1 MKSESESSFE
11 LPIYYS
17 PNKSKLSEN
26 IVTDL
31 ELVATVDLSLSSMYS
46 IMLQPSTCFGKEIL
60 PKFAQ
65 HYTTDISFLKDTQTF
80 LTNYQTL
87 TNKTE
92 THELMYNVWADLK
105 KETGFCE
112 KYLYI
117 DWEMGK
123 FLNTHSSFLQV
134 MSIYNITSPIIS
146 FCLPLIILIVPLF
159 VIHAK
164 GLSITTS
171 EYIDILKQMMEHHAI
186 GKLFVGFDE
195 TTLSQKAYILC
206 STALYMFSIY
216 QNVLICLRFYK
227 NVIKINDTLKQF
239 KSYVSDSIETFESY
253 LSQTTELTSYS
264 EFNEKVRHNCDHL
277 INYRTQLEHI
287 GSLDFSWKNLFNI
300 GDRMKFFYHLY
311 DSKECNEVM
320 QFSFGMHGYLENMTG
335 LMNRLTNDHL
345 HMATISAKETTVFK
359 EAYYPTLM
367 NDPTHV
373 KNTCDFS
380 KSIVLSG
387 PNASGKTTI
396 LKTSILNVIFTQQFG
411 CGCYQEATLV
421 PFKYIHCYLN
431 IPDTSGRDSLFQ
443 AEARRCKNII
453 DVIDSNPEARHF
465 CAFDELYSGT
475 NPDDAIASSLAFMNY
490 ISANKNVCSIL
501 TTHYNKVCR
510 KLGKNKHIKNYNMKT
525 VKSENNTF
533 SYTYQLV
540 KGISDIKG
548 GIKVLK
554 ELNYP
559 VSITDKI

>member
-17 PNKSKLSEN
+17 TNKSKLSEN

-31 ELVATVDLSLSSMYS
+31 ELVSTVDLSLSSMYS
-46 IMLQPSTCFGKEIL
+46 IVLQPSTCFGKDIL

-65 HYTTDISFLKDTQTF
+65 HYTTDIAFLKDTQTF
-80 LTNYQTL
+80 LTNYKSL
-87 TNKTE
+87 TNNTE
-92 THELMYNVWADLK
+92 THQLMHNVWADLK

-159 VIHAK
+159 VINAK
-164 GLSITTS
+164 GLSISTS
-171 EYIDILKQMMEHHAI
+171 EYIAILKQIMEHHAI
-186 GKLFVGFDE
+186 GKLFVGFEE

-206 STALYMFSIY
+206 STALYVFSIY

-239 KSYVSDSIETFESY
+239 KAYVSDSIETFESY
-253 LSQTTELTSYS
+253 LSQTNELTTYS
-264 EFNEKVRHNCDHL
+264 EFNDRVRHNCDHL
-277 INYRTQLEHI
+277 INYKTQLEHI
-287 GSLDFSWKNLFNI
+287 GSLDFSWKNIFNI

-311 DSKECNEVM
+311 DSKDCNEVM
-320 QFSFGMHGYLENMTG
+320 QFSFGMHGYLDNMTG
-335 LMNRLTNDHL
+335 LMNRLNNASL
-345 HMATISAKETTVFK
+345 HMATISAKEKTVFK

-367 NDPTHV
+367 NETHV

-411 CGCYQEATLV
+411 CGCYQEATLS

-453 DVIDSNPEARHF
+453 DIIDSNPDATHF

-475 NPDDAIASSLAFMNY
+475 NPEDATASSLAFMNY
-490 ISANKNVCSIL
+490 ISANKNVSSIL

-510 KLGKNKHIKNYNMKT
+510 KLAKNKRIQNFNMKT
-525 VKSENNTF
+525 VKAENNTF

>member
-1 MKSESESSFE
+1 MNSESESSFE

-17 PNKSKLSEN
+17 TNKSKLSDN
-26 IVTDL
+26 IVADL
-31 ELVATVDLSLSSMYS
+31 ELVNTVDLSLSSMYS
-46 IMLQPSTCFGKEIL
+46 IVLQPSTSFGKDIL
-60 PKFAQ
+60 PKFAE
-65 HYTTDISFLKDTQTF
+65 HYTTDIAFLKDTQTF
-80 LTNYQTL
+80 LTNYRSL
-87 TNKTE
+87 TNNTE
-92 THELMYNVWADLK
+92 THQLMHNAWANLK

-159 VIHAK
+159 VINAK
-164 GLSITTS
+164 GLSISTS
-171 EYIDILKQMMEHHAI
+171 EYIVILKQIMEHHAI
-186 GKLFVGFDE
+186 GKLFVGFEE

-206 STALYMFSIY
+206 STALYVFSIY

-227 NVIKINDTLKQF
+227 NIIQINDTLKQF
-239 KSYVSDSIETFESY
+239 KAYISNSIETFESY
-253 LSQTTELTSYS
+253 LSQTNELTSYS
-264 EFNEKVRHNCDHL
+264 EFNDKVRHNCDHL
-277 INYRTQLEHI
+277 INYKTQLEHI
-287 GSLDFSWKNLFNI
+287 GSLEFSWKNIFNI

-311 DSKECNEVM
+311 DSKDCNQVM
-320 QFSFGMHGYLENMTG
+320 QFSFGMHGYLDNMNG
-335 LMNRLTNDHL
+335 LMNRLNNDHL
-345 HMATISAKETTVFK
+345 HMATISPKEKTVFK

-367 NDPTHV
+367 NEGHV

-453 DVIDSNPEARHF
+453 DVIDSNPDATHF

-475 NPDDAIASSLAFMNY
+475 NPEDATSSSLAFMNY
-490 ISANKNVCSIL
+490 ISANKNVSSIL

-510 KLGKNKHIKNYNMKT
+510 KLAKNKRIKNYKMKT
-525 VKSENNTF
+525 VKEENNTF

>member
-1 MKSESESSFE
+1 MENKSFE

-17 PNKSKLSEN
+17 PTKSKLSEN
-26 IVTDL
+26 IITDL
-31 ELVATVDLSLSSMYS
+31 ELVTTVDLSLSSMYS
-46 IMLQPSTCFGKEIL
+46 IMLQPSTSFGKEIL
-60 PKFAQ
+60 PKFAE

-80 LTNYQTL
+80 LTNYKTL

-92 THELMYNVWADLK
+92 THEIMYNAWADLK

-123 FLNTHSSFLQV
+123 FLNTHSSFLQA

-146 FCLPLIILIVPLF
+146 FCLPIIILIVPLF
-159 VIHAK
+159 VINAK
-164 GLSITTS
+164 GLSISIS
-171 EYIDILKQMMEHHAI
+171 EYIAILRQIMEHHAI

-206 STALYMFSIY
+206 STALYVFSIY
-216 QNVLICLRFYK
+216 QNVLVCLRFYK
-227 NVIKINDTLKQF
+227 NIIKINDTLRDF
-239 KSYVSDSIETFESY
+239 KLYVSESIETFESY
-253 LSQTTELTSYS
+253 LSQTAELTSYS
-264 EFNEKVRHNCDHL
+264 IFNEKVRTNCDHL
-277 INYRTQLEHI
+277 INYRTQLENI
-287 GSLDFSWKNLFNI
+287 GSLEFSWKNIFNI

-311 DSKECNEVM
+311 DSKECDEVM
-320 QFSFGMHGYLENMTG
+320 QFSFGMHGYLDNMAG
-335 LMNRLTNDHL
+335 LMNRLSNSHL
-345 HMATISAKETTVFK
+345 HMATISPRETTVFK

-367 NDPTHV
+367 NDPNHV

-453 DVIDSNPEARHF
+453 DVIDSNPDSTHF

-475 NPDDAIASSLAFMNY
+475 NPEDAIASSLAFMNY

-510 KLGKNKHIKNYNMKT
+510 KLAKNKHIKNYNMKT
-525 VKSENNTF
+525 IKSENNTF